1 VSDTTQATGRAAP
14 RAFTAIL
21 TEIRNGSLANELTEK
36 LASVAAN
43 VELHRKKGE
52 ITLTLKLTPSGDG
65 VTISDTVK
73 ATIPDYD
80 RPDSFFYVGGE
91 GALAR
96 SPFNQDPLPLGGD
109 L

>member
-1 VSDTTQATGRAAP
+1 MSDTTATGRAAP

-52 ITLTLKLTPSGDG
+52 ITLKLQLSPSGDG
-65 VTISDTVK
+65 VTISDTVSAK
-73 ATIPDYD
+73 IPDYD

-96 SPFNQDPLPLGGD
+96 SPFNQPGLFGGD
-109 L
+109 DE